1 MSSSRPAY
9 LQAELVNPSKL
20 ELGEMPTLHGTDE
33 EFGEHTVAQVG
44 DRKTRT
50 LIAVALGVCIIGG
63 LGLASSTVH
72 EGLRLKLGSA
82 AISSQNTE
90 RDGSHQLVD
99 DLLLQVEAL
108 KDEIQELSKAPR
120 LTPLQASRPIRNPAT
135 VYRPYTGTQ
144 TRPRCRSESRVSRIR
159 GAPCR
164 FHDGQQRR
172 VLHCVRLSRARS
184 PPHWFFTTRRRDN
197 CSPHHGEPRRYS
209 GDTHYV
215 KGR

>member
-1 MSSSRPAY
+1 MGPTKSSESTPSHRSATARP
-9 LQAELVNPSKL
+9 ELSSP
-20 ELGEMPTLHGTDE
+20 
-33 EFGEHTVAQVG
+33 
-44 DRKTRT
+44 
-50 LIAVALGVCIIGG
+50 VALGVCIIGG